1 MFWCGRDGQVPQ
13 PRLASSHWL
22 GHHISITKLF
32 KATLSVLINPH
43 KNRELGEVLLTLQEL
58 SGTSTI
64 LPSNNFFNN
73 FFVYFNDRQ
82 IFGGKTKNKSFA

>member
-1 MFWCGRDGQVPQ
+1 MLVRSGWTGPPAPACK
-13 PRLASSHWL
+13 LALAGTPHL
-22 GHHISITKLF
+22 HYKVVQGHL
-32 KATLSVLINPH
+32 VLNNPH